1 MGAYAHYTMV
11 TLSGANFK
19 CKMGCHPEMMR
30 ASLKAFS
37 NFSEMEADI
46 KELVQLFPPG
56 KNDAWVATSSDGDF
70 FALPDSLNMFDKEW
84 LKKNSKNIY
93 NASCEKLPNLHKY
106 KPFLIHKDIPESSLL
121 HYNEWKSVTTAF
133 LKKNGIPVMLG
144 EFSKKITTKSPKLQS
159 AIAKKRAPNV
169 VQIAK
174 PLHASNYVLPKYC
187 VIAEYA

>member
-11 TLSGANFK
+11 TLSSANFK

-56 KNDAWVATSSDGDF
+56 KNGAWVATSSDGDF
-70 FALPDSLNMFDKEW
+70 FALPDSLDMFDKEW

-121 HYNEWKSVTTAF
+121 HYNDWKTVTTDF
-133 LKKNGIPVMLG
+133 LKKNGIPVMLK
-144 EFSKKITTKSPKLQS
+144 ESSRKITKKSTKLKS
-159 AIAKKRAPNV
+159 AISKNRGPSV
-169 VQIAK
+169 VQIAS
-174 PLHASNYVLPKYC
+174 PLHASNYVLPEYC
-187 VIAEYA
+187 VNAIYV